1 MTREHMKDMLEA
13 IGVITIVAS
22 LIFVALEIRT
32 NTASNRISIAQ
43 TTSSNWLSINGII
56 AENHDLAEL
65 FEKGLAGEEMDRAE
79 ARQFRA
85 FVAMHLTQS
94 FHMLRLYDQGLI
106 SEDEVRLAFRALR
119 NLAQRGRFRERLE
132 TTLSDARNRGLILDP
147 DGLDKWLNIKP

>member
-1 MTREHMKDMLEA
+1 MTREHMKDILES

-32 NTASNRISIAQ
+32 NTASNKIAIEQ
-43 TTSSNWLSINGII
+43 STSSNWLMINSTI

-65 FEKGLAGEEMDRAE
+65 FEKGLAGEELNRAE
-79 ARQFRA
+79 GRQFGA
-85 FVAMHLTQS
+85 YASMFLTQS

-106 SEDEVRLAFRALR
+106 SEDQVRLGFRALR
-119 NLAQRGRFRERLE
+119 NLAQRGRFRERVERIGDDRL
-132 TTLSDARNRGLILDP
+132 RGLILDP

>member
-1 MTREHMKDMLEA
+1 MTREHMKDILES

-43 TTSSNWLSINGII
+43 TTASNWLTINGII
-56 AENHDLAEL
+56 ADNHDLAEL

-79 ARQFRA
+79 ARQFGA
-85 FVAMHLTQS
+85 FVSMHLTQS

-106 SEDEVRLAFRALR
+106 SEDQVRLAFRALR
-119 NLAQRGRFRERLE
+119 NLAQRGRFRERVE
-132 TTLSDARNRGLILDP
+132 AIGDDRRRGLILDP